1 VLVKKRSGKL
11 EVEEEAEEA
20 DEFLLRA
27 LSNWE
32 ELKTSGG
39 IGLNKEGE
47 GRFIGRIKDLKA
59 WNSLQKMQKMS
70 LK

>member
-1 VLVKKRSGKL
+1 MTQRQKPKKTPRTSANRAALSVLVKKRSGKL
-11 EVEEEAEEA
+11 DVEEEAEEA

-39 IGLNKEGE
+39 IGEEGKLIFR
-47 GRFIGRIKDLKA
+47 G
-59 WNSLQKMQKMS
+59 
-70 LK
+70 